1 MDDILL
7 PLALAFVTA
16 VLTHMVHG
24 VVSAA
29 ARHRFLRGRD
39 NWRDAETAV
48 RE

>member
-1 MDDILL
+1 MDDIVV
-7 PLALAFVTA
+7 PLVLAFATA

-29 ARHRFLRGRD
+29 VRHRQLRGRND
-39 NWRDAETAV
+39 WRDAETAV